1 MKCRKGEEKVVI
13 LSCSVKLAIFQF
25 PAYTELQHSTFGSLR
40 HVFFLLEIRV
50 PDKGDKGKSNISER
64 FLHLSN

>member
-25 PAYTELQHSTFGSLR
+25 PPYTELQYSTFGSN
-40 HVFFLLEIRV
+40 VFLLEIRV

-64 FLHLSN
+64 FLRLSN